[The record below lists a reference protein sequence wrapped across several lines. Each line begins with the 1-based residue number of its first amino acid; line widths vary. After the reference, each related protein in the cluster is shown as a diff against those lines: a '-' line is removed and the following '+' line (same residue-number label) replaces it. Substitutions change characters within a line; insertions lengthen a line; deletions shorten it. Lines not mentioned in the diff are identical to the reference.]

1 VHFPRRPGGEARA
14 QRSLTPWLVACYH
27 AAPQEAQPMAIKVL
41 VVDDDV
47 PLTRALAE
55 LLGQEGYQVTTAASA
70 EEALDRV
77 REDSFN
83 LVLTDLQLPG
93 RNGISLIKALH
104 EACPDTKTVLIT
116 GHGSVRTAVTA
127 LKRGAV
133 EYISKPIKPRRLM
146 ALIQALTANPP
157 PYLANRLLDASRLE
171 AVHFDGMHAKSRSMR
186 EVFERV
192 RMASTSDTT
201 VLIVGESGTGKELV
215 ARSIHARSP
224 QAEGPF
230 VAVHTGAIPQ
240 ELIQS
245 ELFGHE
251 KGAFTGAVDRK
262 PGKFEQAEGGTL
274 FLDEISTMD
283 ERTQVNLLRVL
294 ESFQFSRVGGQK
306 EQKANVRVLAA
317 SNRDLEAMVKAG
329 EFREDLY
336 YRLNIFTIALPSLRD
351 RSEDIPL
358 LAHEFMREFA
368 ERYGKPVN
376 SIPAETQRLLTS
388 YTWPGNVRE
397 LRNVIEQAVLLS
409 RSMHLDAALLPQ
421 MLHRGPSRQEI
432 IKIPIG
438 TAMDQIEREV
448 ILRTLEAND
457 GNKTATAEVLGIS
470 RRSIYNKL
478 ALYGIDVG
486 HDDARADH

>member
-1 VHFPRRPGGEARA
+1 MA
-14 QRSLTPWLVACYH
+14 
-27 AAPQEAQPMAIKVL
+27 AIKIL

-47 PLTRALAE
+47 HLVRALTE
-55 LLGQEGYQVTTAASA
+55 LLTQEGYQATAAVTA
-70 EEALDRV
+70 EEALDRC
-77 REDSFN
+77 REDTFH

-104 EACPDTKTVLIT
+104 EACPETKTVLIT

-133 EYISKPIKPRRLM
+133 EYISKPIKPRRLL
-146 ALIQALTANPP
+146 ALIHALTSDPP
-157 PYLANRLLDASRLE
+157 EYLTNRLLDNAKLQST
-171 AVHFDGMHAKSRSMR
+171 AFDGMTARSRAMQ
-186 EVFERV
+186 EVFLRIRTAAE
-192 RMASTSDTT
+192 SDTT

-215 ARSIHARSP
+215 ARSIHGRSK
-224 QAEGPF
+224 QASGPF

-251 KGAFTGAVDRK
+251 KGAFTGAVDKK
-262 PGKFEQAEGGTL
+262 PGKFELAEGGTL

-294 ESFQFSRVGGQK
+294 ESFQYSRVGGKK
-306 EQKANVRVLAA
+306 ERSAHVRVLAA

-329 EFREDLY
+329 QFREDLY
-336 YRLNIFTIALPSLRD
+336 YRLNIFTVKLPSLRD
-351 RSEDIPL
+351 RAEDIPI
-358 LAHEFMREFA
+358 LAGEFLHEFA
-368 ERYGKPVN
+368 TRYEKPVT
-376 SIPAETQRLLTS
+376 SIPSDTQRLLAA
-388 YTWPGNVRE
+388 YAWPGNVRE
-397 LRNVIEQAVLLS
+397 LRNVIEQAVLLARGPS
-409 RSMHLDAALLPQ
+409 LDPLLLPQ

-432 IKIPIG
+432 IKISIG
-438 TAMDQIEREV
+438 TTMDQIEREV

-486 HDDARADH
+486 DDSHADH

>member
-1 VHFPRRPGGEARA
+1 
-14 QRSLTPWLVACYH
+14 
-27 AAPQEAQPMAIKVL
+27 MAVKVL
-41 VVDDDV
+41 VVDDDLHLV
-47 PLTRALAE
+47 RALQE
-55 LLGQEGYQVTTAASA
+55 LLTQEGYQATTALSA

-77 REDSFN
+77 REDTFH

-104 EACPDTKTVLIT
+104 EACPETKTVLIT

-133 EYISKPIKPRRLM
+133 EYIAKPIKPRRLM
-146 ALIQALTANPP
+146 ALIHALTNDPP
-157 PYLANRLLDASRLE
+157 QYLTNRLLDNSRLE
-171 AVHFDGMHAKSRSMR
+171 STSFDGMHARSRAMQ
-186 EVFERV
+186 EVFERI
-192 RMASTSDTT
+192 RLAAETDTT

-215 ARSIHARSP
+215 ARSIHQRSK
-224 QAEGPF
+224 QAAGPF

-251 KGAFTGAVDRK
+251 KGAFTGAVENK
-262 PGKFEQAEGGTL
+262 PGKFELAEGGTL

-294 ESFQFSRVGGQK
+294 ESFHYARVGGKK
-306 EQKANVRVLAA
+306 EREANVRVVAA
-317 SNRDLEAMVKAG
+317 SNRDLEGMVKAG
-329 EFREDLY
+329 QFREDLY
-336 YRLNIFTIALPSLRD
+336 YRLAIFTVKLPSLRD

-358 LAHEFMREFA
+358 LAGEFLREFA
-368 ERYGKPVN
+368 TRYEKPVT
-376 SIPAETQRLLTS
+376 SIPAETQRLLS
-388 YTWPGNVRE
+388 AYGWPGNVRE
-397 LRNVIEQAVLLS
+397 LRNVIEQAVLLARTNS
-409 RSMHLDAALLPQ
+409 LDPLLLPQ
-421 MLHRGPSRQEI
+421 MLHRGPSRQEV

-438 TAMDQIEREV
+438 TTMDQIEREV
-448 ILRTLEAND
+448 ILKTLEANG

-478 ALYGIDVG
+478 ALYGLDVG
-486 HDDARADH
+486 DDRHADH